1 MADMLPAV
9 MAAEAD
15 APETIN
21 IDTGS
26 LNAIVKFLH
35 IPTLSELISQHSPDA
50 SEKAPITV
58 EAETATH
65 HNIPKP
71 TSPSSNEAGKGSSE
85 FGADPKAK
93 PLGNSWT
100 FHESRMVW
108 LNFRGETVQQEA
120 DRIGR
125 ACLLKQGV

>member
-9 MAAEAD
+9 TTAEAD

-35 IPTLSELISQHSPDA
+35 IDLLSQCCPVA
-50 SEKAPITV
+50 SENAS
-58 EAETATH
+58 ETAMH

-71 TSPSSNEAGKGSSE
+71 TSPSSNEAGKGDSVM
-85 FGADPKAK
+85 
-93 PLGNSWT
+93 PLGVSWT
-100 FHESRMVW
+100 FDESRMVW
-108 LNFRGETVQQEA
+108 LNGRGETVQQEA
-120 DRIGR
+120 NRIGR